1 MSSIAAAITST
12 SGLISYPTPTP
23 TPPTPSP
30 APAAPAQLLRDR
42 LYVGNLHPTVD
53 EYTLLQLFSK
63 HGKVSKLDFLFHKT
77 GPAKGKP
84 RGYAFVEYG
93 TKEDA
98 AKALVGL
105 HDRLVRGR
113 RLVVTFAHQ
122 APQTDMSSRPNRRPG
137 TDTTRPTT
145 LSLLKTH
152 NRPEA
157 TKDKIAALEAKL
169 RQMEQ
174 KPQSFAPLTVL
185 PSSLPQKPLL
195 STLPTVPAG
204 GAQRKPGTS
213 SSSSFPLGLRASG
226 SSASLSTGLS
236 LPRPSSSS
244 SGSSTQGSLAK
255 APRLGGAASLPPKPG
270 SILGHRHSSSSLGV
284 ALKR

>member
-1 MSSIAAAITST
+1 MSESTAST
-12 SGLISYPTPTP
+12 SGLISYPTRSP
-23 TPPTPSP
+23 TPPIPQPTPPSSS
-30 APAAPAQLLRDR
+30 QVLKDR

-93 TKEDA
+93 SKDDA
-98 AKALVGL
+98 IKALGAL
-105 HDRLVRGR
+105 HDKLLRGR

-122 APQTDMSSRPNRRPG
+122 APQIDTSHPTKRFG
-137 TDTTRPTT
+137 TDTSRPTT

-169 RQMEQ
+169 RQMEH
-174 KPQSFAPLTVL
+174 KPQ
-185 PSSLPQKPLL
+185 
-195 STLPTVPAG
+195 
-204 GAQRKPGTS
+204 
-213 SSSSFPLGLRASG
+213 
-226 SSASLSTGLS
+226 
-236 LPRPSSSS
+236 
-244 SGSSTQGSLAK
+244 
-255 APRLGGAASLPPKPG
+255 
-270 SILGHRHSSSSLGV
+270 RH
-284 ALKR
+284 ATEAW